1 MKTLS
6 RAAIPQKMYSE
17 GSGVR
22 DDLQGP
28 PLVQVFVSGDIVTVA
43 LSHLTTDTAQPAQ
56 PAASSHWSLNL
67 PFFALFESE
76 IHP

>member
-6 RAAIPQKMYSE
+6 RASIPQKMYSE

-43 LSHLTTDTAQPAQ
+43 LSHLTTDTAQPA
-56 PAASSHWSLNL
+56 ASSHWSLNL

>member
-1 MKTLS
+1 
-6 RAAIPQKMYSE
+6 MYSK
-17 GSGVR
+17 GSEVR

-28 PLVQVFVSGDIVTVA
+28 PLVQVCVSGDIVTVA

-56 PAASSHWSLNL
+56 PAQPAAASSHWSLNL